1 MDLAMAIR
9 TEKIYDWIME
19 NRATFGELAAIHNEL
34 VTVLGWDYEGDE
46 LIDISDFRDWVL
58 SHSPLHAYHLG
69 QQSDVDISN
78 DVTGFVFEEKHLCGE
93 KYKKLPE
100 DAQLADYIDVW
111 SIAKIIAESLNFD
124 LIDLVTG
131 LYEYMESEGMF
142 DEGKSKS
149 NM

>member
-1 MDLAMAIR
+1 MYLVTR
-9 TEKIYDWIME
+9 TKKIYDWIME
-19 NRATFGELAAIHNEL
+19 NRATFGELAAINNKL
-34 VTVLGWDYEGDE
+34 VTELGWDYEGDE

-78 DVTGFVFEEKHLCGE
+78 DTTGFVVEEKHLCGE

-142 DEGKSKS
+142 DEE
-149 NM
+149 

>member
-1 MDLAMAIR
+1 MYLVTR
-9 TEKIYDWIME
+9 TKKIYDWIME
-19 NRATFGELAAIHNEL
+19 NRATFGELAAIHNKL
-34 VTVLGWDYEGDE
+34 VTELGWDYEGDE

-78 DVTGFVFEEKHLCGE
+78 DTTGFVVEVKHLWGE

-100 DAQLADYIDVW
+100 DARLADYIDVW
-111 SIAKIIAESLNFD
+111 GIAQNIAESLNFD

-142 DEGKSKS
+142 DEE
-149 NM
+149 

>member
-19 NRATFGELAAIHNEL
+19 NRATFGELAAINNKL
-34 VTVLGWDYEGDE
+34 VTELGWDYEGDE
-46 LIDISDFRDWVL
+46 LIDISNFRDWVL

-69 QQSDVDISN
+69 QISNVDISN
-78 DVTGFVFEEKHLCGE
+78 DTTGFVVEEKHLCGE

-111 SIAKIIAESLNFD
+111 SIAKIIAESFNFD
-124 LIDLVTG
+124 LIDLISG
-131 LYEYMESEGMF
+131 LYEYMEREGMF
-142 DEGKSKS
+142 DEGKSIS